1 MSYRKGQQEPVWVE
15 QLLLRA
21 EYDIHRESRFRS
33 KGLGFRQVTPRTLWP
48 LLLPE
53 QRIRRQWILVDIRWA
68 VQERMKE
75 AQVLR

>member
-1 MSYRKGQQEPVWVE
+1 MSCRKGQQEPVWVE
-15 QLLLRA
+15 QQLLRA

-53 QRIRRQWILVDIRWA
+53 QHIRRQWILVDIRWA
-68 VQERMKE
+68 VQERTKE
-75 AQVLR
+75 AQVLP